1 MVKGRSELQMQ
12 LTATPP
18 PVKKSIS
25 AKPAGLAEM
34 QIKIIIPLSMRR
46 ATRSA
51 FKIISPARA
60 FQIVPFPLAFLG
72 KEV

>member
-12 LTATPP
+12 LTAAPP
-18 PVKKSIS
+18 SCEKSIS

-51 FKIISPARA
+51 F
-60 FQIVPFPLAFLG
+60 QIVPFPLAILG
-72 KEV
+72 KVV